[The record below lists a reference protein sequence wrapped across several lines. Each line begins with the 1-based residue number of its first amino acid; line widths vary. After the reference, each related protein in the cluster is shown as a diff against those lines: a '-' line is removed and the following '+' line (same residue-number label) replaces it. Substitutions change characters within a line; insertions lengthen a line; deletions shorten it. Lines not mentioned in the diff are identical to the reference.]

1 MGPILLGETCT
12 HPGRAPSSVS
22 LVALATAAATLLV
35 LTPAADGAGKKT
47 VSHVTA
53 TWPAATATLGQT
65 ATVRGTITSK
75 RLEARKVSVY
85 VSLKSGWR
93 LASSTRSTAKGTFSV
108 KLPTSYYY
116 SRPVQLRSPA
126 TGRAQAVVTQARTFT
141 VTPGYTPGAV
151 ALLLEAGGR
160 GPGDPG
166 QPVRPGHLPD
176 QPRRAASG
184 AASSALVAAAFKR
197 LGEATGITFR
207 NLGYTT
213 AFPRPRGAGPTPWPT
228 DSTIVVAW
236 AKPDA
241 TQTFYE
247 LGGDPRFAI
256 YSQSGILATRTAHDA
271 QGPVKRITRAGV
283 VLDAAPDPTSG
294 ALELRSW
301 SLMHELAAS
310 LGLGAVTDGNQK
322 MSEII
327 PNAAVD
333 TSWGAGDLA
342 GLNRVGLVEGCVTDG
357 RR

>member
-1 MGPILLGETCT
+1 M
-12 HPGRAPSSVS
+12 HASRPGAVVGV

-47 VSHVTA
+47 VSHVKA

-75 RLEARKVSVY
+75 RLEARKISVY

-108 KLPTSYYY
+108 TLPTSYYY

-126 TGRAQAVVTQARTFT
+126 TGRARAVVTKARTFT
-141 VTPGYTPGAV
+141 VTPGYTPAPSRYSWKPAV
-151 ALLLEAGGR
+151 AGQETRVNPCAPVTYR
-160 GPGDPG
+160 INPGVPT
-166 QPVRPGHLPD
+166 
-176 QPRRAASG
+176 SG
-184 AASSALVAAAFKR
+184 AASSALVIAAFKR

-228 DSTIVVAW
+228 DATIVVAW
-236 AKPDA
+236 VKPDA

-333 TSWGAGDLA
+333 TNWGAGDLS

>member
-1 MGPILLGETCT
+1 
-12 HPGRAPSSVS
+12 
-22 LVALATAAATLLV
+22 
-35 LTPAADGAGKKT
+35 
-47 VSHVTA
+47 VT
-53 TWPAATATLGQT
+53 
-65 ATVRGTITSK
+65 
-75 RLEARKVSVY
+75 
-85 VSLKSGWR
+85 
-93 LASSTRSTAKGTFSV
+93 
-108 KLPTSYYY
+108 
-116 SRPVQLRSPA
+116 
-126 TGRAQAVVTQARTFT
+126 
-141 VTPGYTPGAV
+141 
-151 ALLLEAGGR
+151 
-160 GPGDPG
+160 
-166 QPVRPGHLPD
+166 
-176 QPRRAASG
+176 
-184 AASSALVAAAFKR
+184 AAFKR

-213 AFPRPRGAGPTPWPT
+213 AFPRPRGAAPTPWPT

-236 AKPDA
+236 AQPDA

-247 LGGDPRFAI
+247 LGGDPRYAI

-283 VLDAAPDPTSG
+283 VLDAAPDPSSG

-333 TSWGAGDLA
+333 TSWGAGDLT